1 MAKIGHISEF
11 NVTNDDWDIYGERV
25 KLFLKANAVKNDTKV
40 ATFLTIMGNEAYKKL
55 RTLCA
60 PEPAETKS
68 FDELVQIMRDKGAKP
83 KPTEIAA
90 RYIFQNR
97 IQTSTESVTDY
108 HLSLKELAANC
119 DFKENLEERL
129 RDQLVI
135 GLYSK
140 AAKED
145 LLTKKKLTYKSA
157 LEIAVSKECASKD
170 AASLVSPMS
179 RSADIDVHTF
189 SPRNMNSARNMK
201 KCNHCG
207 RNNHRS
213 CDCHFKE
220 AVCNNCHERGHI
232 KPICPSKPKSQANHK
247 SKSRHVH
254 LVNTAETSTDDE
266 TDPNLNTM
274 TAVTIGQHSATIV
287 APYYVTVKID
297 GKPLKMEI
305 DTGAAVTIINNADFK
320 RLGLN
325 RTLEEPDI
333 ILNTYTKE
341 RVTPLGKCSV
351 SVTHN
356 NTTSKA
362 TLYVIDSDKYPP
374 LLGRPWLAA
383 MKLDW
388 AQVHRILPNT
398 GETTALP
405 HADDIKKKYPV
416 LFSDSLGKMKGAQ
429 AKIDLYEDAKP
440 RFLKARSVPVAL
452 REKVNNDID

>member
-11 NVTNDDWDIYGERV
+11 NVTNDDWDIYVERV
-25 KLFLKANAVKNDTKV
+25 KLFLKANAVKNDMKV
-40 ATFLTIMGNEAYKKL
+40 ATFLTIMENEAYKKL

-90 RYIFQNR
+90 RYIFQNG
-97 IQTSTESVTDY
+97 IQTFTESVTDY
-108 HLSLKELAANC
+108 HLSLKELAADC

-129 RDQLVI
+129 RYQLVI

-140 AAKED
+140 AAQED

-157 LEIAVSKECASKD
+157 LEIALSKECASKD

-189 SPRNMNSARNMK
+189 SPRNMNSARKNMK

-207 RNNHRS
+207 RNNHRAL
-213 CDCHFKE
+213 DCHFKE
-220 AVCNNCHERGHI
+220 AVCNNCNERGHI
-232 KPICPSKPKSQANHK
+232 KPICPSKPNSRANYKSR
-247 SKSRHVH
+247 SRHVH
-254 LVNTAETSTDDE
+254 SVNTAETSTDDE
-266 TDPNLNTM
+266 TDPNLNTV

-305 DTGAAVTIINNADFK
+305 DTGAAVTVINNADFK

-333 ILNTYTKE
+333 IFEHIHQGT
-341 RVTPLGKCSV
+341 R
-351 SVTHN
+351 
-356 NTTSKA
+356 
-362 TLYVIDSDKYPP
+362 
-374 LLGRPWLAA
+374 
-383 MKLDW
+383 
-388 AQVHRILPNT
+388 
-398 GETTALP
+398 
-405 HADDIKKKYPV
+405 HAI
-416 LFSDSLGKMKGAQ
+416 GKMFRKC
-429 AKIDLYEDAKP
+429 DT
-440 RFLKARSVPVAL
+440 
-452 REKVNNDID
+452 